1 MVRKSIVFLL
11 IHICFVFLSYSDIY
25 ERINVF
31 GQFYTSKFQSKNVV
45 IITEKDIELLK
56 SHSVSEILGNFTA
69 VNISR
74 KGGSGENFDIT
85 MRGGNFEQILILIN
99 GVPYNNSQTGH
110 FNSDFPFQVQ
120 DIKRIEVIK
129 GGSST
134 AYGSGAY
141 SGVIN
146 IVLNNNPNIGV
157 SFEGGEKNYYSTRA
171 DIGKSFGKFKVKFGV
186 NKKKSDGFYD
196 GREFD
201 ILTLSGSASYLTKL
215 TEVKAFAGYKKNNF
229 GAKGFY
235 APYSSLENI
244 GSLFSQFNIKRQI
257 GKSFYCLRYSFATHK
272 DDFILDRYN
281 IALFKNESFT
291 YTHRL
296 SLSGNFNIKR
306 MRLSAGFDL
315 KKDIMDSSSMGYHIM
330 NTGSV
335 FFNMNIPFD
344 RSGMDIGVRATI
356 FSGVA
361 PSTIFY
367 SGFYYNFNDNFR
379 FKVNM
384 GKSYRLPSF
393 TELYYNSPANHGNSN
408 LLSETNYNYE
418 TSLVYLFG
426 KHSLELNV
434 FYRNQSNS
442 IDWVK
447 FMDGK
452 GETTRY
458 WEAVNIKKND
468 NAGFEF
474 LHNIVFDNILFNYGI
489 EKIFSIDYYKNL
501 LSKYGL
507 RYPDFIIK
515 FNVSYPIIDKL
526 RIIANYNYKTINDTD
541 IKGHYLNL
549 KLNLTV
555 NKIKIALKI
564 NNVFNTAIEEI
575 PGVKI
580 PGRWAYIQ
588 ISYNL

>member
-1 MVRKSIVFLL
+1 
-11 IHICFVFLSYSDIY
+11 
-25 ERINVF
+25 
-31 GQFYTSKFQSKNVV
+31 
-45 IITEKDIELLK
+45 
-56 SHSVSEILGNFTA
+56 
-69 VNISR
+69 
-74 KGGSGENFDIT
+74 
-85 MRGGNFEQILILIN
+85 
-99 GVPYNNSQTGH
+99 
-110 FNSDFPFQVQ
+110 
-120 DIKRIEVIK
+120 
-129 GGSST
+129 
-134 AYGSGAY
+134 
-141 SGVIN
+141 
-146 IVLNNNPNIGV
+146 
-157 SFEGGEKNYYSTRA
+157 
-171 DIGKSFGKFKVKFGV
+171 
-186 NKKKSDGFYD
+186 
-196 GREFD
+196 
-201 ILTLSGSASYLTKL
+201 
-215 TEVKAFAGYKKNNF
+215 
-229 GAKGFY
+229 
-235 APYSSLENI
+235 
-244 GSLFSQFNIKRQI
+244 
-257 GKSFYCLRYSFATHK
+257 
-272 DDFILDRYN
+272 
-281 IALFKNESFT
+281 
-291 YTHRL
+291 
-296 SLSGNFNIKR
+296 
-306 MRLSAGFDL
+306 
-315 KKDIMDSSSMGYHIM
+315 
-330 NTGSV
+330 
-335 FFNMNIPFD
+335 
-344 RSGMDIGVRATI
+344 MDIGVRATI